1 MFLPKREANTAV
13 RCLKSIGVVAMIA
26 FAASAFLNSSSA
38 FAVDF
43 SGKKITALVPFKE
56 GGGMDNFTRLFAPY
70 FSKYLPGQPTI
81 LVRNMPGGGSI
92 RANNWFQSNAK
103 PDGSIYLGVAISN
116 QTNFVMGGDKV
127 KYDMRQ
133 WEYILNSPQG
143 WVVLARP
150 ETGVKG
156 KNIHDDITALRNIQ
170 VIEGTKT
177 PASSG
182 LTDFL
187 AFELLGIKNVKP
199 VFGLSTGGRRKATLR
214 GELNVNHE
222 TGLVYQKRITKY
234 VKAGKLVPLMT
245 LGFTDK
251 SGNIVRDPSY
261 PDIPTIVDAYKAVN
275 GGKMPSG
282 ILWEAY
288 KNLYTMAAMA
298 TNGFALPPK
307 TPKAILDVYV
317 GAAKK
322 IMTDKDFLKTAG
334 KTFGNYPVYFGEDA
348 RKNYMAAI
356 DISPEVKTFLKDFIS
371 KKYGTNI

>member
-1 MFLPKREANTAV
+1 
-13 RCLKSIGVVAMIA
+13 
-26 FAASAFLNSSSA
+26 
-38 FAVDF
+38 
-43 SGKKITALVPFKE
+43 
-56 GGGMDNFTRLFAPY
+56 
-70 FSKYLPGQPTI
+70 
-81 LVRNMPGGGSI
+81 
-92 RANNWFQSNAK
+92 
-103 PDGSIYLGVAISN
+103 
-116 QTNFVMGGDKV
+116 
-127 KYDMRQ
+127 

-317 GAAKK
+317 G
-322 IMTDKDFLKTAG
+322 
-334 KTFGNYPVYFGEDA
+334 
-348 RKNYMAAI
+348 
-356 DISPEVKTFLKDFIS
+356 
-371 KKYGTNI
+371 